1 MKIAVLGTGTVG
13 ETIGSALLA
22 KGHTVMMG
30 SRDANNP
37 KAAAWVKKNGQ
48 LARQGSFAQ
57 AAAFGELI
65 INATKGEH
73 SLNALSLAGEHH
85 LNGKILIDI
94 SNPLDTSH
102 GMPPSLIPAL
112 SNTNSLG
119 EEIQKCFP
127 QLKVVKTL
135 NTMWCGLMVNP
146 DLIGE
151 GDHLNFI
158 CGNDAAAKN
167 MVKNFLIENFGWKER
182 NLLDLGGITCARGT
196 ESYLHLWL
204 RVYMATNNG
213 AFNFQLVH

>member
-13 ETIGSALLA
+13 ETIGSALIA
-22 KGHTVMMG
+22 QGHTVMMG
-30 SRDANNP
+30 SRDSQHP

-48 LARQGSFAQ
+48 RALQGTFAQ
-57 AAAFGELI
+57 AAAFGDLLV
-65 INATKGEH
+65 NATKGEY
-73 SLNALSLAGEHH
+73 SLNALALAGESN
-85 LNGKILIDI
+85 LKDKILVDL

-127 QLKVVKTL
+127 ELKVVKTL

-146 DLIGE
+146 NLIGA

-158 CGNDAAAKN
+158 CGNDVDAKN
-167 MVKNFLIENFGWKER
+167 MVKNFLIENFGWEER
-182 NLLDLGGITCARGT
+182 NLLDLGDMTCARGT

-204 RVYMATNNG
+204 RVYLATNNG
-213 AFNFQLVH
+213 AFNIQLVH